1 MEDFPLIFGVVMG
14 VAPAFLILTMVKGH
28 EPWRL
33 TSLLAGVILII
44 EATLVLG
51 MMTEFSSI
59 FSFLKDRGTMT
70 EEMIEHAQRNNSLWT
85 VMFPAIVGAIGANYV
100 TAWFQSKKP

>member
-14 VAPAFLILTMVKGH
+14 VAPAFFILTLVKGH
-28 EPWRL
+28 EPWRF
-33 TSLLAGVILII
+33 TSLLTGIILIF

-51 MMTEFSSI
+51 MMTELSSI
-59 FSFLKDRGTMT
+59 FSFLKGKGGMT
-70 EEMIEHAQRNNSLWT
+70 EEMIEHAQRNNSLWAI
-85 VMFPAIVGAIGANYV
+85 MFPAIVGAIGANYV

>member
-1 MEDFPLIFGVVMG
+1 MEDFPLIFGVMVG
-14 VAPAFLILTMVKGH
+14 VTPAFLILMLVKGQ

-33 TSLLAGVILII
+33 TSLLAGIVLIF

-59 FSFLKDRGTMT
+59 FSFLKDKGTMT
-70 EEMIEHAQRNNSLWT
+70 EEMIEHAQRNNSLWII
-85 VMFPAIVGAIGANYV
+85 MFPAIVGAIGANYV